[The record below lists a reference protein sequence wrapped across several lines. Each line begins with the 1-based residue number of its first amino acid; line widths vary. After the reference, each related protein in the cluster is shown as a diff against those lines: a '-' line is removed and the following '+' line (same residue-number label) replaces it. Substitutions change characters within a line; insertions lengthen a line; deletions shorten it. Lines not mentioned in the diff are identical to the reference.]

1 MQWVGKGLTEA
12 QVYLNPDLAIYYN
25 FTASPNGT
33 VTGLYC
39 PQGYNTT
46 LFDCNAKDPRYLPL
60 SRHAPQGFRYAT
72 NNTAWLED
80 LVPSFLRLVNTTSE
94 FTSVSNLKGFFPQVT
109 CVNGKQVCSGDVL
122 MTGCGVTLGN
132 C

>member
-1 MQWVGKGLTEA
+1 MQWVIKGTSEG
-12 QVYLNPDLAIYYN
+12 QVYINPDLAIYYN
-25 FTASPNGT
+25 FSSSPNGT
-33 VTGLYC
+33 VSGLYC

-46 LFDCNAKDPRYLPL
+46 LFDCNAQDPNYLPL
-60 SRHAPQGFRYAT
+60 SRHAPQGFKYSK

-94 FTSVSNLKGFFPQVT
+94 FTSVNNLKAFYPQII